1 MSWCQIL
8 QPFQFFFLFN
18 WYFFPFES
26 CFHVTHLVTGND
38 YNTRVKAA
46 ILLVPKSAWLSSLW
60 LSSTIASSPVYLH
73 WTLNPAK
80 ALASHF
86 ISWQAKGAAISQDS
100 VLATK

>member
-60 LSSTIASSPVYLH
+60 LSSTIAALQYTCIGLL
-73 WTLNPAK
+73 TLPK
-80 ALASHF
+80 PWLV
-86 ISWQAKGAAISQDS
+86 IS
-100 VLATK
+100 